1 MRRDDLKFLVS
12 LALTLALA
20 GGVIYSTYLRESTPA
35 AGETV
40 DVKKLEEL
48 WNRGTITLESASY
61 WEEVEPPREG
71 GP

>member
-20 GGVIYSTYLRESTPA
+20 GGVIYSTYLRESAPA
-35 AGETV
+35 GGETV

-48 WNRGTITLESASY
+48 RNRGTITLYGASY